1 MPDPFIQTQTTS
13 PAFSTTDPPK
23 RSGKSAL
30 AIVFLVVFI
39 DLLGFGIVIP
49 LLPRYGDR
57 YVKALLPSAA
67 EAGSESRAAGAVL
80 GLLMAS
86 FSAMQFIFAP
96 IWGRISDRIGRRPI
110 LLVGLTGSVLFYL
123 LFGYASDLPET
134 WAALALTLLFVS
146 RIGAGVAGA
155 TIATAQ
161 AVIADCTTPERR
173 KHGMAL
179 IGAAF
184 GIGFTFGPLVGFAS
198 LYWFPEHHG
207 AIGYSAAGLSFIA
220 LLLGIAL
227 LPETRHF
234 EEAPPLRRRWFDW
247 RATRDVLSQPALAP
261 VVLIFFLATLG
272 FGGFEPTLALLIKDV
287 LYLDEQRSFLMFAYV
302 GFVLVMTQGFLY
314 RRLANRLSEV
324 AFMAIGLSLMAL
336 GLILLGGVTW
346 IGYEQA
352 SQEQL
357 VLSPSIAASSIG
369 LLGSPFGQ
377 GPLLATSAL
386 ASDLVSERVPHGMN
400 TSLLIFMLVSMTLA
414 VVGFA
419 FLTPSAQAL
428 VSRRSDPAKQGEILG
443 VNQSAASLARIL
455 GPIFGLS
462 LYKLTSSHLLPY
474 LFGAALLLVML
485 PLLPRIRHA
494 PEMTR

>member
-1 MPDPFIQTQTTS
+1 MPDPSIQTTANSPDTSFQTQPTS
-13 PAFSTTDPPK
+13 PAPLSPPG
-23 RSGKSAL
+23 RSGAKSAL
-30 AIVFLVVFI
+30 MIVFLVVFI

-57 YVKALLPSAA
+57 YVKALLPSDAA
-67 EAGSESRAAGAVL
+67 ADGESRAAGAIL

-86 FSAMQFIFAP
+86 FSAMQFFFAP
-96 IWGRISDRIGRRPI
+96 VWGRISDRVGRRPI
-110 LLVGLTGSVLFYL
+110 LLIGLVGSVVFYV
-123 LFGYASDLPET
+123 LFGYASDLPTE
-134 WAALALTLLFVS
+134 WAALALALLFVS

-198 LYWFPEHHG
+198 LLWFPEHHG
-207 AIGYSAAGLSFIA
+207 VIGYSAAALSFLA
-220 LLLGIAL
+220 LVLGIVL

-234 EEAPPLRRRWFDW
+234 DEAPPLLRRWLNW
-247 RATRDVLSQPALAP
+247 QATTDVLSRPALAP
-261 VVLIFFLATLG
+261 VVLTFFLATLG
-272 FGGFEPTLALLIKDV
+272 FGGFEPTLALLIKDA
-287 LYLDEQRSFLMFAYV
+287 LQLGERNSFLIFAYV
-302 GFVLVMTQGFLY
+302 GLVLVMTQGFLY

-324 AFMAIGLSLMAL
+324 TFMAMGITLMAL
-336 GLILLGGVTW
+336 GLLLLGGVTW
-346 IGYEQA
+346 LA
-352 SQEQL
+352 SRN
-357 VLSPSIAASSIG
+357 AAAWG
-369 LLGSPFGQ
+369 T
-377 GPLLATSAL
+377 LLAL
-386 ASDLVSERVPHGMN
+386 
-400 TSLLIFMLVSMTLA
+400 MLVSMTLA

-428 VSRRSDPAKQGEILG
+428 ISRRSDPAKQGEILG

-462 LYKLTSSHLLPY
+462 LYKLTPSHLLPY
-474 LFGAALLLVML
+474 VFGAGLLVLML
-485 PLLPRIRHA
+485 PLLPRIRRGDASPDAMH
-494 PEMTR
+494 